1 MLSSS
6 YSWPTAVQ
14 CQIILSHNTL
24 DALSRCRAAGL
35 VKPNEF
41 RVLSDGYI
49 FLRTIEHHLQMMDY
63 RQTHML
69 PDDPEAI
76 LNLARRLGFEGEQ
89 AGEKFLLRYQQHSA
103 AIRQIYLRY
112 VGRIEMNNPEDSQ
125 SPTHSFHASLQEVA
139 RHRAQMSPTY
149 VERFSENEI
158 ARHAALASQLSSDQL
173 VVVEAVYQPEAVPA
187 EAVTQPEAVGLPDRT
202 WNVTIVAYDFPGEL
216 SLICGLMLI
225 YGLDILK
232 GDVFT
237 YETKDS
243 VKSGSDVSGAP
254 RKIVDVFSVRNV
266 GDRKPS
272 AEMWAHYSQ
281 DLGELL
287 QLMRSGQRREAQGM
301 LAKRVGTTLYEANQ
315 AAPIENT
322 NSLLPIGIEID
333 NDSSDQYT
341 LLRINTADTVGFL
354 YELTNAL
361 AVNHIYIAQVD
372 VCSQGNQISDIL
384 FVTDENGRKITHPER
399 QRELRAATV
408 LIKHF
413 THLLPHSP
421 NPESAL
427 LHFREFISQL
437 FKRTNWPD
445 ELSSLE
451 RPEVLQCHG
460 AAARCK

>member
-1 MLSSS
+1 M
-6 YSWPTAVQ
+6 
-14 CQIILSHNTL
+14 
-24 DALSRCRAAGL
+24 
-35 VKPNEF
+35 
-41 RVLSDGYI
+41 
-49 FLRTIEHHLQMMDY
+49 
-63 RQTHML
+63 
-69 PDDPEAI
+69 
-76 LNLARRLGFEGEQ
+76 
-89 AGEKFLLRYQQHSA
+89 
-103 AIRQIYLRY
+103 
-112 VGRIEMNNPEDSQ
+112 
-125 SPTHSFHASLQEVA
+125 
-139 RHRAQMSPTY
+139 
-149 VERFSENEI
+149 
-158 ARHAALASQLSSDQL
+158 
-173 VVVEAVYQPEAVPA
+173 
-187 EAVTQPEAVGLPDRT
+187 GLPDRT

-384 FVTDENGRKITHPER
+384 FVTDESGRKITHPER

-421 NPESAL
+421 NPKSAL

-451 RPEVLQCHG
+451 RPEVLNAMARLLGVSDFLWDDFLRMQYENLYPVVTAVDALSG
-460 AAARCK
+460 AKSHVQLQEELGAILAEVHSGPQIPSENTPWQEALNSFKDREMFRIDMRHILGLYA